1 MEGYRYQC
9 ECGSNISGSSIYKHV
24 KTEKHILFIERK
36 IEVQRNEKNM
46 DKAIA
51 QYEVQR
57 YKELVEENKLEQVEI
72 ERGRIFYRQQT
83 ELLKHFE
90 DIKKQIKK
98 QEEVRVEKRGLP
110 KHIAAMAYE
119 HPSFEKSCMICM
131 ENMNLTN
138 LFMSKCGH
146 VMCKGCEHKMFQQQ
160 INKCPTCR
168 SEF

>member
-1 MEGYRYQC
+1 MEVYRYQC
-9 ECGSNISGSSIYKHV
+9 ECGSNISGSSIYKHIR
-24 KTEKHILFIERK
+24 TQKHISRVASAHVLVQRGLEEIRLEARRQEEQK
-36 IEVQRNEKNM
+36 IEHNRRM
-46 DKAIA
+46 
-51 QYEVQR
+51 
-57 YKELVEENKLEQVEI
+57 EQQI
-72 ERGRIFYRQQT
+72 K
-83 ELLKHFE
+83 LLKHFE
-90 DIKKQIKK
+90 EIKK

-146 VMCKGCEHKMFQQQ
+146 VMCKGCEHNMFQQQ